1 MMASERAKE
10 LAAKQK
16 AEMKAAKL
24 AKKNSTNPKDWGWF
38 RQIRE
43 TYKVTTETDPQA
55 IWWMLG
61 AGLAAFIVFAVLS
74 IFLTP
79 FWMWLIFGVAF
90 GLIAALY
97 MLVFKAK
104 QATYKRYEST
114 PGAAE
119 VALGMLNKKA
129 WTHTSPVT
137 ANKQMDVIHRAVGR
151 PGIVLIGE
159 GSIARLKPM
168 LTSEQK
174 KHEQVA
180 YGVPVT
186 TVIMGTGEG
195 QVPLPKLA
203 SYLNKLPKSI
213 RPLQVSE
220 VNQRLRALDN
230 ARPKLPVPKGPMVM
244 PKGVNKALR
253 GR

>member
-1 MMASERAKE
+1 MASERAKE

-16 AEMKAAKL
+16 AELKAAKL

-38 RQIRE
+38 KQIKE
-43 TYKVTTETDPQA
+43 TFKVTTQTDPQA
-55 IWWMLG
+55 KWWMLG
-61 AGLAAFIVFAVLS
+61 AGLAAFAVFAVLS

-79 FWMWLIFGVAF
+79 FWVWLGFGVAF
-90 GLIAALY
+90 GVLAALY

-104 QATYKRYEST
+104 QATYKRYETT

-119 VALGMLNKKA
+119 IALGMLNTKA
-129 WTHTSPVT
+129 WTHTSPIT
-137 ANKQMDVIHRAVGR
+137 ANKQMDVIHRAVGK

-159 GSIARLKPM
+159 GSLARLKPM

-186 TVIMGTGEG
+186 TVIMGDQPG
-195 QVPLPKLA
+195 QVPLRKLA
-203 SYLNKLPKSI
+203 SYLNKLPKAV
-213 RPLQVSE
+213 RPLQVNE
-220 VNQRLRALDN
+220 ANQRLRALDA
-230 ARPKLPVPKGPMVM
+230 ARPKLPVPKGPMAM